1 MVGGIEQLDGKTR
14 VAILVNSAPRGPLA
28 PRARALA
35 HGLVP
40 DFAVEVLWRRSTR
53 AKSILQFV
61 KDLRGFRPHVLYL
74 LDVGYPIVLA
84 AGLYQALRP
93 CRLVI
98 DTGDALAELLWTT
111 GRVGRIGRHAARVYE
126 SVALGHAQQV
136 VVRSSGLKEYLR
148 HHGIHRVHVVPDGV
162 DASVFHPMEVSGLR
176 QALGIEAYM
185 SIGVMS
191 SLNWSSRLEWGPGCE
206 LIDALTLLK
215 NLAVCGLVIGDGPG
229 REILE
234 RRAKN
239 EGLEERIRFLG
250 HIPYD
255 ALPTY
260 ISAMDICLS
269 TQTNDWV
276 GRARTTGK
284 LPLFLACGRFILASR
299 VGEAARVLPDEMLV
313 DYREGFDPTYG
324 ERLAR
329 RIERVVRDPQLLA
342 LGKHSRRVAETE
354 FDYGVLVP
362 RVARVLRSV
371 LEPNSPLV

>member
-1 MVGGIEQLDGKTR
+1 MDAKAR
-14 VAILVNSAPRGPLA
+14 VAILVNSAPSGPLA

-35 HGLVP
+35 HGLAAA
-40 DFAVEVLWRRSTR
+40 FAVEVLWRRSAR

-61 KDLRGFRPHVLYL
+61 NDLRGFHPHVLYL

-84 AGLYQALRP
+84 ATLYQAIAP

-111 GRVGRIGRHAARVYE
+111 GRVGKMGRYAARAYE
-126 SVALGHAQQV
+126 SAVLRRAHHV
-136 VVRSSGLKEYLR
+136 VVRSSGLKEYLSNL
-148 HHGIHRVHVVPDGV
+148 GINQLDVVPDGV
-162 DASVFHPMEVSGLR
+162 DASVFRPMEVTGLR
-176 QALGIEAYM
+176 EALGIEARL

-206 LIDALTLLK
+206 LIEALALLK
-215 NLAVCGLVIGDGPG
+215 DLPVCGLVVGDGPG

-234 RRAKN
+234 RKAKN
-239 EGLEERIRFLG
+239 QGVEGRIRFLG
-250 HIPYD
+250 HIQYD
-255 ALPTY
+255 ALPAY
-260 ISAMDICLS
+260 LNAMDICLS

-313 DYREGFDPTYG
+313 DYSEGFDPTYG

-329 RIERVVRDPQLLA
+329 RIERVLRDPQLLG
-342 LGKHSRRVAETE
+342 LGQRGRSVAETE
-354 FDYGVLVP
+354 FDYVVLIP
-362 RVARVLRSV
+362 RVARVLQSV
-371 LEPNSPLV
+371 LELNTFRL